1 MSLFKSYF
9 KILKEN
15 RKSLF
20 IYIGIFMLFLFIAKI
35 EDSNNKDIL
44 SIEKD
49 ISILDNLNNEQSKR
63 LIKYLEKTTNVDL
76 VDNFDENKI
85 KDQIFLIKLPS
96 F

>member
-49 ISILDNLNNEQSKR
+49 ISILDNLNNEQSKK
-63 LIKYLEKTTNVDL
+63 I
-76 VDNFDENKI
+76 NKVFR
-85 KDQIFLIKLPS
+85 KNNKCRPG
-96 F
+96 